1 MLRHLFML
9 LVLVVALT
17 GCGAPPAPNSGRAF
31 YTYNGLPA
39 GVAVDRVDYDELAVA
54 WRNLDSR
61 TLNRAMETGDLLTVQ
76 SGTPVTVL
84 SFEGGLSHVEFLA
97 GEQAGRRGYVASVQ
111 LRP

>member
-1 MLRHLFML
+1 MLA
-9 LVLVVALT
+9 VVLT
-17 GCGAPPAPNSGRAF
+17 GCGGSPTLSNGHAF

-39 GVAVDRVDYDELAVA
+39 GVAVDRANYDELAVA
-54 WRNLDSR
+54 WRDLDSR
-61 TLNRAMETGDLLTVQ
+61 SLNRAMETGDLLIVE

-97 GEQAGRRGYVASVQ
+97 GEQTGRRGYVASVQ